1 MPQAIRTKGGVLVR
15 LDDVPG
21 LRLDEIAKRHEGIGW
36 FDVLRTPFR
45 DFAVALDVVRLA
57 YELAG
62 EEPPDDLDNWNSK
75 QAFESLELV
84 GDDLPSSFE
93 DGLPKEVAETE
104 TTS

>member
-21 LRLDEIAKRHEGIGW
+21 RQLEEIAKRHEGVGW

-45 DFAVALDVVRLA
+45 EFAVALDVVRLA
-57 YELAG
+57 YEIAG
-62 EEPPDDLDNWNSK
+62 EEPPADLDDWTATK
-75 QAFESLELV
+75 AFEALELV
-84 GDDLPSSFE
+84 PDDLPSSFE
-93 DGLPKEVAETE
+93 DGLPKEAAETE